1 MACPGNE
8 YFAGTHLN
16 PNVTWWEQ
24 AGDFV
29 DYIDRCSYLLQQG
42 LFVAD
47 VLYYTGDDVPN
58 MVFLKEEVDDLNFG
72 YDWDKCSKDVIL
84 NRLSFSEG
92 KIRLPDGMS
101 YQVLILPPHKTIDLE
116 VLRKIEQ
123 LVLQG
128 MTVIGEP
135 PLRTSGLTN
144 YPEGDKELYE
154 IRNRMWGWLD
164 GVNRTEQTYGKGRVI
179 WGQDINNVLM
189 SMSVKPDLSY
199 TSRRSGTLL
208 DYIHRRTEEQDI
220 YFVTNR
226 YAVNGINDY
235 FYRYMPS
242 LPDRYEFV
250 NCKFRVTGKVP
261 ELWNPQTGDIRPVL
275 NYYEENGTTVI
286 PLHFNPEGSIFVV
299 FRNAEKT
306 NNHIVK
312 VERCS
317 SAIFPDDLEAGQYPP
332 IEFETQKD
340 NIVANIYDPGNYK
353 IYWNNGSVLS
363 IGSSEKIEE
372 YVIMG
377 NWVVRFDS
385 CWGKSEPVIF
395 NKLYSWTDSEDP
407 EIRYFSGKAIYENTF
422 YIKTEQL
429 RDKKMKLDLGNV
441 QDLAVIKVNDHVFP
455 VSWSAPFEVDITP
468 YVKEGQNT
476 LSIEIVNLWPNRLI
490 GDSKLPKQERRTKT
504 NIVKFDAP
512 DSEKYLRTSGL
523 LGPVKIRSFKQVK
536 IEDL

>member
-1 MACPGNE
+1 
-8 YFAGTHLN
+8 
-16 PNVTWWEQ
+16 
-24 AGDFV
+24 
-29 DYIDRCSYLLQQG
+29 
-42 LFVAD
+42 
-47 VLYYTGDDVPN
+47 
-58 MVFLKEEVDDLNFG
+58 
-72 YDWDKCSKDVIL
+72 
-84 NRLSFSEG
+84 
-92 KIRLPDGMS
+92 
-101 YQVLILPPHKTIDLE
+101 
-116 VLRKIEQ
+116 
-123 LVLQG
+123 
-128 MTVIGEP
+128 
-135 PLRTSGLTN
+135 
-144 YPEGDKELYE
+144 
-154 IRNRMWGWLD
+154 
-164 GVNRTEQTYGKGRVI
+164 
-179 WGQDINNVLM
+179 
-189 SMSVKPDLSY
+189 MSVKPDLSY